1 MIQNESLGSV
11 ERFYYKIASA
21 ALLLHYSYTT
31 PRKRLSFTYH
41 NSFLCLSFGYY
52 SY

>member
-1 MIQNESLGSV
+1 MIQNELLGSV
-11 ERFYYKIASA
+11 ERFCYKIALA
-21 ALLLHYSYTT
+21 ALLLNYSYTT

-41 NSFLCLSFGYY
+41 NSFLSPSFGYY